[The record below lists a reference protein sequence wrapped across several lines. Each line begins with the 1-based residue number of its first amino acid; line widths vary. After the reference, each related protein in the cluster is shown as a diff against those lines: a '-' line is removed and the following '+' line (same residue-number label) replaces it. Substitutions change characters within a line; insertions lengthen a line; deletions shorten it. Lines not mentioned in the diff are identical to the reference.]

1 MSVLRTFVI
10 MAALGLSLAVSEAA
24 FGQGCTAAR
33 GCPTLPPTIPG
44 ASGSQRLQN
53 AFLDYYEPTE
63 SVSYEARP
71 TAPTTAEAVP
81 ANKALIRVSV
91 PVENAVVSF
100 QGVASKNQGRARV
113 FTSPALAGGRDYR
126 YVVRCTWKEGER
138 QMVREQRIMVRPG
151 QETAVDFDTG
161 L

>member
-1 MSVLRTFVI
+1 MSVVRLSVI
-10 MAALGLSLAVSEAA
+10 MTAFGLSLLVADAA
-24 FGQGCTAAR
+24 LAQGCTAAR
-33 GCPTLPPTIPG
+33 GCPTLPPTIPA
-44 ASGSQRLQN
+44 ASSQRLQN

-100 QGVASKNQGRARV
+100 QGVPSKIQGKARV
-113 FTSPALAGGRDYR
+113 FNSPVLAAGRDYR
-126 YVVRCTWKEGER
+126 YVVRCTWKEGDR

-151 QETAVDFDTG
+151 QETAVDFDPG